1 MILYATLLLIG
12 VGRDVEHVLDPV
24 GAVGDLN
31 LPPVVAG
38 VLEAAVPVHAEAE
51 EIPVEA
57 ILGSAVLDD
66 EAGVKHARADLFGR
80 SSEHAARVKLHE
92 GDGITLGVVENQ
104 MRDATDIS
112 GNRANRD
119 VMGKEVAVHPGN
131 VGCGKGDFGEQVCG
145 RGGDYF

>member
-12 VGRDVEHVLDPV
+12 VGRDVEHLLDPV

-66 EAGVKHARADLFGR
+66 EAGVKHARADLFGGG
-80 SSEHAARVKLHE
+80 SEHAARVKLNE
-92 GDGITLGVVENQ
+92 GDGITLGVVDNE
-104 MRDATDIS
+104 MRDATDIP
-112 GNRANRD
+112 GNRVGRD
-119 VMGKEVAVHPGN
+119 VTGQE
-131 VGCGKGDFGEQVCG
+131 
-145 RGGDYF
+145 GG